1 MTQPILI
8 KPSTLLLTAFFVIC
22 LAGCK
27 KDIDLLDD
35 SGKIIGKGA
44 LEIIAS
50 FPSPARLILAGN
62 EYTGFWK
69 MTKIY
74 EEDLAK
80 RRRSISGH
88 AYTTYM
94 IGNDPAQLKHG
105 HASFTAGD
113 ESKIECDF
121 YYRNQPGAGSCD
133 MDGKQL
139 KLTVQ

>member
-44 LEIIAS
+44 LEITAS
-50 FPSPARLILAGN
+50 FPSPTRLILDGN
-62 EYTGFWK
+62 EYTGLWK

-74 EEDLAK
+74 EEDFAK
-80 RRRSISGH
+80 LRRSISGR

-94 IGNDPAQLKHG
+94 IGNDPAQFRHG

-113 ESKIECDF
+113 GSKIECDF
-121 YYRNQPGAGSCD
+121 YYRNQSGVGSCD
-133 MDGKQL
+133 MGGKQL